1 MLPRRHPLFWI
12 PSLYFA
18 QGLPYAIV
26 MTMAAIMYKRL
37 GVSNEQIAWCSSL
50 LGMAWVVKPLWS
62 PLLEL
67 APSKKWAIVTFQAV
81 GGACLL
87 AAALTL
93 RGAGFFT
100 FSVAALALLS
110 LASASHDIAADGL
123 YIGQLT
129 PRQQAMY
136 SGWLGT
142 FWNGGKLFVQ
152 GAVVVLAG
160 ELEARYD
167 ARTAWAVALA
177 LPGAAL
183 LLLAAYH
190 GWAAPA
196 DLRADPADAASRQ
209 PWRTSA
215 DVLLSFFRK
224 PGIWLAIVFV
234 LLFRV
239 AEGQVQT
246 IGRLFLIDDR
256 AHGGL
261 GMSTLDM
268 GIAYGS
274 FSTVAYIAGSILG
287 GYFGAW
293 RGLRL
298 AMPVLILAMNLP
310 TVTFCYLSVALPDN
324 LALITAVLSAEMF
337 GFGFGFAGLVMY
349 MMQVVAPGKYPA
361 AHYAL
366 GTGVM
371 QLGLVLST
379 MVSGKIQASL
389 GYHDFFI
396 WGLLAALPSLLLTF
410 VVALPGKPQQAT
422 LATGATP

>member
-1 MLPRRHPLFWI
+1 MLPRRHPLCWI
-12 PSLYFA
+12 PTLYFA

-37 GVSNEQIAWCSSL
+37 GVANEQIAWWSSL

-67 APSKKWAIVTFQAV
+67 APSKKWAIVAFQAA

-87 AAALTL
+87 AAALAL
-93 RGAGFFT
+93 HGPGFFT

-160 ELEARYD
+160 EMEARYD
-167 ARTAWAVALA
+167 VRTAWAVALA
-177 LPGAAL
+177 LPGGSL

-190 GWAAPA
+190 GWAAPTEA
-196 DLRADPADAASRQ
+196 CSQSGAPSSQ

-246 IGRLFLIDDR
+246 IGRLFLIDGR
-256 AHGGL
+256 ENGGL

-268 GIAYGS
+268 SIAYGS
-274 FSTVAYIAGSILG
+274 FSTIAYIAGSILG

-293 RGLRL
+293 RGLRQ
-298 AMPVLILAMNLP
+298 AMPVLILAMNIP
-310 TVTFCYLSVALPDN
+310 TVTFCYLSVALPSS
-324 LALITAVLSAEMF
+324 LPLITSVLSAEMF

-379 MVSGKIQASL
+379 MVSGKIQAWL
-389 GYHDFFI
+389 GYPDFFI

-410 VVALPGKPQQAT
+410 AVALPGKPLRAAGT
-422 LATGATP
+422 AGATP